1 MAYIR
6 STQNFTFSIFC
17 MNLSILLLV
26 AGLTFTTR
34 VAHADELRNETAKAD
49 PVLDLALGQQASQM
63 TRPLT
68 EELRLN
74 EGEYIGL
81 RRIHKVLLAA
91 ISDINAQYSAQPAVH
106 RAKLE
111 ELQGY
116 YEQERVRVL
125 TPTQVGQLNQRGADK
140 HLPAINTESGGLG

>member
-1 MAYIR
+1 
-6 STQNFTFSIFC
+6 

-34 VAHADELRNETAKAD
+34 VAHADELRNETANAD
-49 PVLDLALGQQASQM
+49 LALDLALGQRASQM
-63 TRPLT
+63 TRPLI
-68 EELRLN
+68 EVLRLN

-91 ISDINAQYSAQPAVH
+91 IDDINAQYSAQSAVH

-111 ELQGY
+111 ELQSY

-125 TPTQVGQLNQRGADK
+125 TPKQVGQLNQHGTDK
-140 HLPAINTESGGLG
+140 HIPTINTESGGLG